1 MARPYDVGREVD
13 VGQDPEELAVE
24 GPQLH
29 ARELVADAEVRAVP
43 EADVRIRDR
52 DRDRSVYGS
61 SNTVGSK
68 LAAGK
73 NM

>member
-1 MARPYDVGREVD
+1 MARPHGLGREID

-29 ARELVADAEVRAVP
+29 ARQLVADAEVRPEP
-43 EADVRIRDR
+43 EAHVRVGVATEIER
-52 DRDRSVYGS
+52 YGS